1 MQKLIGWSEVS
12 AALVF
17 SFGFGLLLE
26 CLLLKY
32 LMHVVARQT
41 QLQEPLAEARDL
53 ENALPVGRR

>member
-1 MQKLIGWSEVS
+1 MQTLIGLSEVS
-12 AALVF
+12 AALMF

-41 QLQEPLAEARDL
+41 QPEAALAEAREL
-53 ENALPVGRR
+53 ESALPAGRR

>member
-1 MQKLIGWSEVS
+1 MQNLIEWSEVS
-12 AALVF
+12 AALIF

-41 QLQEPLAEARDL
+41 QPQAPLPGAQELVS
-53 ENALPVGRR
+53 ALPDGRR

>member
-1 MQKLIGWSEVS
+1 MQNLIGWSEVS

-41 QLQEPLAEARDL
+41 QLQEPEARDL
-53 ENALPVGRR
+53 ESALPVARR